1 MIAID
6 VSRATDARLRRIRDG
21 ENADDREDTEVD
33 DDIARSAASSDADDN
48 TNFA

>member
-1 MIAID
+1 

-33 DDIARSAASSDADDN
+33 DDNSRSAASSDADDDN
-48 TNFA
+48 IFA